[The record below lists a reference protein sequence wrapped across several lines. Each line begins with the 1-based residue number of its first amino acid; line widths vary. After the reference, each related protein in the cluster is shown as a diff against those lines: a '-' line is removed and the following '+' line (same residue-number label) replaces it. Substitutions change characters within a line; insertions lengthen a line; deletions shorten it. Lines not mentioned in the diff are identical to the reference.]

1 MMDPMT
7 HTPDVNWADVVDDM
21 DRGDTVSRPMD
32 EQIVG
37 WLAPPSG
44 ARVADLGSGAGG
56 MTVLLAGAVGAEGSV
71 VAVDGEPALLEAT
84 TARSERAGLAER
96 IETLQYDLAAGPPPL
111 ADLDLVW
118 AAHVVHHLPDQQS
131 AVTGLAKM
139 IADGG
144 RLALAEGGLPQRCLP
159 WDVGVGEPGLEDR
172 LAAAEADWFAAMRH
186 DQPGARRAPYGWGS
200 VLAAAGLT
208 DVMSRSFLLD
218 LPAPLDDDVRS
229 HVTESFTVRVDRVTD
244 RLRSD
249 DLAAWETLLDAEAGD
264 YLGRRRDVHLLA
276 ATTVHVGTRS
286 KK

>member
-1 MMDPMT
+1 VT
-7 HTPDVNWADVVDDM
+7 HTPDVNWADVVDDL

-37 WLAPPSG
+37 WLAPPPG

-84 TARSERAGLAER
+84 MARSERAGFADR
-96 IETLQYDLAAGPPPL
+96 IETLLYDLAAGTPPL
-111 ADLDLVW
+111 VDLDLVW

-131 AVTGLAKM
+131 AVTGLVRM
-139 IADGG
+139 IAGGG

-159 WDVGVGEPGLEDR
+159 WDVGVGEAGLEDR

-186 DQPGARRAPYGWGS
+186 DLPGSRRAAYGWSS

-218 LPAPLDDDVRS
+218 LPAPLDVEVRT
-229 HVTESFTVRVDRVTD
+229 HVTESFGVRVERVGERLTGDDRAAWD
-244 RLRSD
+244 RL
-249 DLAAWETLLDAEAGD
+249 LDRGSAD
-264 YLGRRRDVHLLA
+264 YLGARVDLYVLS
-276 ATTVHVGTRS
+276 ATTLHIGTRPDR
-286 KK
+286 